1 MTYGEYREL
10 AQRTASTKTKEDKI
24 GHGML
29 GMIGEAGEIV
39 DVLKKHRYMGLPEE
53 TARVKILDECGDFA
67 WYIAELCTGCDG
79 DIDQLM
85 ALGHEHFEVGM
96 AESRTAVE
104 TAVWLVTLCGEAF
117 NWTGRGF
124 GIDWDDLTWIVA
136 YWYEILSEFD
146 ISETEVMEH
155 NIAKLKARYPEGFD
169 AERSNRRYEGWTS

>member
-10 AQRTASTKTKEDKI
+10 AQRTSSTKTKKDKI

-85 ALGHEHFEVGM
+85 ALGHERFMEEMEECH
-96 AESRTAVE
+96 TAVE
-104 TAVWLVTLCGEAF
+104 SAVFLVTLCGKAF
-117 NWTGRGF
+117 VGMGREYGV
-124 GIDWDDLTWIVA
+124 DWDDLIWIVA
-136 YWYEILSEFD
+136 YWYEILNEFD

-169 AERSNRRYEGWTS
+169 AERSNRRYE